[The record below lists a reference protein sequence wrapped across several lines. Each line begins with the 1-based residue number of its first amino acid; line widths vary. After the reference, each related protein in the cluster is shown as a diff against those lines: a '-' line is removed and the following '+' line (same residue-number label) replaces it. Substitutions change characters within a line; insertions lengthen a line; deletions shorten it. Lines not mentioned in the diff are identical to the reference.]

1 MEILSLCVI
10 VKDIR
15 DIICPSTSLTLSE
28 VRQKLNQLDP
38 TVAIYVPAME
48 TEAAVHVRFM
58 ESGSQH
64 LTKVPGKHER
74 WSVLLVQVAGF
85 EPITLLIKDSIT
97 DCFPEIFAKILQ
109 NSFFTKHLWQLS
121 ETFLQLRNSEKKISF
136 GDHLV

>member
-1 MEILSLCVI
+1 
-10 VKDIR
+10 
-15 DIICPSTSLTLSE
+15 
-28 VRQKLNQLDP
+28 
-38 TVAIYVPAME
+38 ME

>member
-10 VKDIR
+10 VKEIR

-38 TVAIYVPAME
+38 TVVIYVPAME